1 MKLEIEVGKSY
12 VRRDGEVVKIVG
24 NSGHRYPFNSD
35 RNNGYTKQGAF
46 SSLNKNHSLDL
57 VSEYTEPTRDSA
69 NDGWVKEARLTEAE
83 ARIKELED
91 ANQFLKANREQFID
105 AEVQR
110 RAELDTLKPKSV
122 TKSRWVNVYGD
133 RDNVACSSRAG
144 CDARAGNTRL
154 RRVYVL
160 RTDTTT
166 HPDGSVTVTNHKE
179 EI

>member
-35 RNNGYTKQGAF
+35 RNNGYTKRGAF
-46 SSLNKNHSLDL
+46 STLNKNHSLNL
-57 VSEYTEPTRDSA
+57 ISEYTEPTRDRMPASA

-83 ARIKELED
+83 ARIKELE
-91 ANQFLKANREQFID
+91 
-105 AEVQR
+105 
-110 RAELDTLKPKSV
+110 AELDTLKPKSV

-166 HPDGSVTVTNHKE
+166 HPDGTVTITYHQE
-179 EI
+179 EV